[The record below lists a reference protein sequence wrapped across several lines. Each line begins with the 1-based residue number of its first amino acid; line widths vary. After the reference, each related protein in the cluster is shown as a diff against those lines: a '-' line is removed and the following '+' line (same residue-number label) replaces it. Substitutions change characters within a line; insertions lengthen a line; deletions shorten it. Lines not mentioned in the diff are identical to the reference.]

1 MFCGEKIVFEYV
13 QKKTIETKEYII
25 CLKIPVFMRC
35 ALILALCIIYR
46 YVRITEE
53 LQRVDLEELSREESL
68 AFFINLYNMMAI
80 HAILSW
86 GPPTKAMERRR
97 FFGDFKYVIGGFP
110 YSLSA
115 IHNGI
120 LRSNQRPPYS
130 LTKPFAPRDKRLKVT
145 LFPFITLYSAV
156 LYERAKVS
164 FFNFIISCNFKI
176 FIMPLIHY

>member
-1 MFCGEKIVFEYV
+1 M
-13 QKKTIETKEYII
+13 
-25 CLKIPVFMRC
+25 
-35 ALILALCIIYR
+35 
-46 YVRITEE
+46 
-53 LQRVDLEELSREESL
+53 DLEELSREESL

-86 GPPTKAMERRR
+86 GPPTKAMERRK

-130 LTKPFAPRDKRLKVT
+130 LTKPFAPRDKRSKVT
-145 LFPFITLYSAV
+145 TVFLHHFVFSSHLITKGQKCLCPIFLLLQATSRYSLYLLFHYWFEGSNAELET
-156 LYERAKVS
+156 S
-164 FFNFIISCNFKI
+164 FSCVPN
-176 FIMPLIHY
+176 

>member
-1 MFCGEKIVFEYV
+1 M
-13 QKKTIETKEYII
+13 
-25 CLKIPVFMRC
+25 
-35 ALILALCIIYR
+35 
-46 YVRITEE
+46 
-53 LQRVDLEELSREESL
+53 DLEEISREESL

-86 GPPTKAMERRR
+86 GPPIKAMERRK

-130 LTKPFAPRDKRLKVT
+130 LTKPFAPRDKRSKVT
-145 LFPFITLYSAV
+145 SAFPLSLQKGKSV
-156 LYERAKVS
+156 CVQ
-164 FFNFIISCNFKI
+164 FFFYCVQ
-176 FIMPLIHY
+176 LQDIHYASFHYWF